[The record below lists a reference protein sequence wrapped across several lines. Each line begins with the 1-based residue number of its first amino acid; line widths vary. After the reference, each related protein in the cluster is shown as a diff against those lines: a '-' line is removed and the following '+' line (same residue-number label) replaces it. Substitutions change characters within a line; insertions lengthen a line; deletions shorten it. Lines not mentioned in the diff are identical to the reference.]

1 MASSHVKGDAHE
13 ELDAL
18 VSDLVEG
25 SHFLTETSSV
35 VATSGLSG
43 YDLNTAMPVASV
55 GGERERGRD
64 RQTSRR
70 DFNATEDTNSVSF
83 QSYILT

>member
-35 VATSGLSG
+35 VATSSLSG
-43 YDLNTAMPVASV
+43 YDLNTAVPVASV
-55 GGERERGRD
+55 GGEREID

-70 DFNATEDTNSVSF
+70 DFNATEHTNSVSF